1 MTDESAKYP
10 CPTCGHR
17 RTAAHCWNCDVPQ
30 AARVGAVDLVTA
42 VVVVS
47 ALQPFVSAIA
57 TKAGEDVWPK
67 IAKLVGRRRRKEIE
81 ARIDTTETLEIVANE
96 GRLVVEVP
104 TRLPTSAAA
113 SLRDVVATLER
124 TEGRFRVGY
133 DAATSTWSI
142 APSDNGQL
150 PPGT

>member
-1 MTDESAKYP
+1 MTGTSSKYR

-17 RTAAHCWNCDVPQ
+17 RTAAHCWNCSVPQ
-30 AARVGAVDLVTA
+30 ATRFDPVELAAA

-81 ARIDTTETLEIVANE
+81 ARIDHTETLEIVANG
-96 GRLVVEVP
+96 GRLVVEMP
-104 TRLPTSAAA
+104 TRLPASAAA

-124 TEGRFRVGY
+124 TEGRFRVSY

-142 APSDNGQL
+142 VASDNGV
-150 PPGT
+150 PPQSN